1 MMRRFSGAGC
11 HPPGARTRRP
21 GALDSR
27 KAMRSRRPLT
37 LASFLLLLAAA
48 ACGGGAPT
56 EPPLA
61 TPSLTL
67 SRTRVALGSP
77 LELTY
82 RFEVASDA
90 RFDQD
95 YRVFVHFLDGAG
107 ELMWTD
113 DHDPPTPTTQ
123 WTPGSTVEYQRTIF
137 VPIYSYLGEATVHV
151 GLYSPRD
158 GRRVPLA
165 GRDTGLREYRVAEL
179 QLLPHTENLFVLFKD
194 GWHAEE
200 ISPDDP
206 GVSWHWTKRA
216 ATLAFRNPRREAVL
230 YLHADNP
237 ASFAEPQTLTVAI
250 NGTTV
255 DTIAI
260 TPRQEFIHRTTLT
273 PEQLGQADMV
283 EVVLTLDR
291 SWVPALVASANSR
304 DPRELGL
311 RVFHV
316 FVEPR
321 S

>member
-1 MMRRFSGAGC
+1 MMRRFSRRSSVGR
-11 HPPGARTRRP
+11 AREDDASRTSVPERP
-21 GALDSR
+21 
-27 KAMRSRRPLT
+27 MRSRRPFPLVP
-37 LASFLLLLAAA
+37 FLMLLAAA
-48 ACGGGAPT
+48 ACGGGAPA

-67 SRTRVALGSP
+67 ARSRVALGSP

-82 RFEVASDA
+82 RFDVAPEA

-113 DHDPPTPTTQ
+113 DHDPATPTTQ
-123 WTPGSTVEYQRTIF
+123 WTSGGTVEYRRTIF
-137 VPIYSYLGEATVHV
+137 VPIYSYVGEATVHL

-165 GRDTGLREYRVAEL
+165 GTDTGLREYRVADL
-179 QLLPHTENLFVLFKD
+179 QLLPHTENVFVLFKD
-194 GWHAEE
+194 GWHGEE
-200 ISPDDP
+200 VAPDNP
-206 GVSWHWTKRA
+206 GVAWHWTKKE
-216 ATLAFRNPRREAVL
+216 ATLTFRNPRREAVL

-237 ASFAEPQTLTVAI
+237 GTYAEPQTLTLTV
-250 NGTTV
+250 NGAPLDTV
-255 DTIAI
+255 AI
-260 TPRQEFIHRTTLT
+260 TPRQEFIHRATLT
-273 PEQLGQADMV
+273 PEQMGEADMV

-304 DPRELGL
+304 DPRELGI

-316 FVEPR
+316 FVEPQ